1 MKGTSNNIFLHLNT
15 INKQLSIKVYNKKV
29 YEHLQKL
36 INKGK

>member
-15 INKQLSIKVYNKKV
+15 INNQLSIKVYNKKV